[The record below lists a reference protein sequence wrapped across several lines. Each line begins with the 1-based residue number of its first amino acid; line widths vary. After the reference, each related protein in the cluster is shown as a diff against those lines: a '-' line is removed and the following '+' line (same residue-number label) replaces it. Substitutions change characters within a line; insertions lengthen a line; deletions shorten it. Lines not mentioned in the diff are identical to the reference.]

1 MATLQLAL
9 QLPQDIDLRS
19 FSLLLHTQN
28 IAHRITLEGVYQ
40 VVWIGSDEDPAAVVT
55 LYQTWLAQAPV
66 VGTAGPGLMGRL
78 IKNALAFPLTVLI
91 IVLNC
96 SLVWVGLKAAEGD
109 FSGLIQQLTMTPM
122 TLAGGYL
129 VFEPLTATFA
139 QQAYW
144 RLVTPMLL
152 HFSWLHLAFNLL
164 WVWELG
170 RRIEKLHGIS
180 LFLAVTLLGSL
191 GANLMQLTL
200 SGPSLFGGMSGVVF
214 AYLGYCMVWDR
225 MRPRN
230 PIGLAPAAYWV
241 MLGCLALGFTGV
253 LDLLG
258 LGALANGAHL
268 GGLLAG
274 AVIGLMAPLILSK
287 QNVKGR

>member
-1 MATLQLAL
+1 M
-9 QLPQDIDLRS
+9 
-19 FSLLLHTQN
+19 
-28 IAHRITLEGVYQ
+28 
-40 VVWIGSDEDPAAVVT
+40 GSEMCIRD
-55 LYQTWLAQAPV
+55 
-66 VGTAGPGLMGRL
+66 R
-78 IKNALAFPLTVLI
+78 
-91 IVLNC
+91 
-96 SLVWVGLKAAEGD
+96 
-109 FSGLIQQLTMTPM
+109 
-122 TLAGGYL
+122 
-129 VFEPLTATFA
+129 
-139 QQAYW
+139 
-144 RLVTPMLL
+144 
-152 HFSWLHLAFNLL
+152 L

-191 GANLMQLTL
+191 GANLMQFTL

-241 MLGCLALGFTGV
+241 MLGFLALGFTGV

-287 QNVKGR
+287 QTDLSIA

>member
-1 MATLQLAL
+1 MSTLQLAL
-9 QLPQDIDLRS
+9 QLPQDMDLRG
-19 FSLLLHTQN
+19 FSVLLQAQN
-28 IAHRITLEGVYQ
+28 VAHRITLEGVYQ
-40 VVWIGSDEDPAAVVT
+40 VVWIGSDEDPAAVVA
-55 LYQTWLAQAPV
+55 LYQSWQTQAQAHRPA
-66 VGTAGPGLMGRL
+66 GTSLIRRL
-78 IKNALAFPLTVLI
+78 IKNALAFPLTVAV

-96 SLVWVGLKAAEGD
+96 SLVWVGLKASAGD
-109 FSGLIQQLTMTPM
+109 FSGLIQQFTMTPM
-122 TLAGGYL
+122 TLTGGYL
-129 VFEPLTATFA
+129 FFEPLTATFA
-139 QQAYW
+139 EHAYW
-144 RLVTPMLL
+144 RLLTPMLL
-152 HFSWLHLAFNLL
+152 HFSWLHLAFNVL

-180 LFLAVTLLGSL
+180 LFLCVTLLGSL
-191 GANLMQLTL
+191 GANFMQITL

-225 MRPRN
+225 LRPQN

-241 MLGCLALGFTGV
+241 MLGFLALGFTGV

-274 AVIGLMAPLILSK
+274 AIIGLLAPLVVSK
-287 QNVKGR
+287 GNVKAR

>member
-109 FSGLIQQLTMTPM
+109 FSG
-122 TLAGGYL
+122 
-129 VFEPLTATFA
+129 
-139 QQAYW
+139 
-144 RLVTPMLL
+144 
-152 HFSWLHLAFNLL
+152 
-164 WVWELG
+164 
-170 RRIEKLHGIS
+170 
-180 LFLAVTLLGSL
+180 
-191 GANLMQLTL
+191 
-200 SGPSLFGGMSGVVF
+200 
-214 AYLGYCMVWDR
+214 
-225 MRPRN
+225 
-230 PIGLAPAAYWV
+230 
-241 MLGCLALGFTGV
+241 
-253 LDLLG
+253 
-258 LGALANGAHL
+258 
-268 GGLLAG
+268 
-274 AVIGLMAPLILSK
+274 
-287 QNVKGR
+287 

>member
-1 MATLQLAL
+1 MSTLQLAL
-9 QLPQDIDLRS
+9 QLPQDIDLRG

-28 IAHRITLEGVYQ
+28 IAHRITLEGIYQ
-40 VVWIGSDEDPAAVVT
+40 VVWIASDEDPEMVIG
-55 LYQTWLAQAPV
+55 LYQTWQAQRPAQGPVAPN
-66 VGTAGPGLMGRL
+66 LIRRL
-78 IKNALAFPLTVLI
+78 IQNALEFPVTVLM

-96 SLVWVGLKAAEGD
+96 CLAWVGLQASEGD

-122 TLAGGYL
+122 SMTGGYL
-129 VFEPLTATFA
+129 FFEPLAATFA
-139 QQAYW
+139 QQSYW
-144 RLVTPMLL
+144 RLLTPMLL

-170 RRIEKLHGIS
+170 RRIEKLHGAN
-180 LFLAVTLLGSL
+180 LFLGVTLVGSL
-191 GANLMQLTL
+191 GANLMQFSL
-200 SGPSLFGGMSGVVF
+200 SGPGLFGGMSGVVF

-225 MRPRN
+225 LRPKEK
-230 PIGLAPAAYWV
+230 IGLAPAAYWV
-241 MLGCLALGFTGV
+241 MLGFLALGFTGL

-274 AVIGLMAPLILSK
+274 AVIALLAPFLLRK
-287 QNVKGR
+287 RVL